1 MVMVDRDARGSACGA
16 RCDRLRACGRGV
28 RRGKAPRKRCTRPK
42 ASAAEASAEK
52 KTMSTITA
60 ATMTAITAAA
70 MTAITATAMTA
81 ITDGAMAATAMAA
94 SEAAQRTQVTGFC
107 ARGVVLTEAGYRK
120 ASCLKRLGLRYRSG
134 RSPDRLKAKNPAPA
148 VKWRL
153 KTIVQERGW

>member
-1 MVMVDRDARGSACGA
+1 MNLKHPPGKALLRVNPRQRDARPLAARPLMVMVDRDARGSACGA

-42 ASAAEASAEK
+42 ASAAEASAA
-52 KTMSTITA
+52 MSTITA

-94 SEAAQRTQVTGFC
+94 SEVAATIGNRLLRTWC
-107 ARGVVLTEAGYRK
+107 RPDAGKGQMNRIINR
-120 ASCLKRLGLRYRSG
+120 CRLS
-134 RSPDRLKAKNPAPA
+134 
-148 VKWRL
+148 
-153 KTIVQERGW
+153 